1 MRALTR
7 WGLGA
12 ALFLT
17 TAAAA
22 SAAPITYVHTGFGSG
37 TLDGNGF
44 GAAAPVAFTINATS
58 DTTTIQS
65 CGVDCFFNNN
75 LTASITIGGLG
86 TFDFLTPTRF
96 FFNDNAGDVVGFSRA
111 GGVGGDLFDGPS
123 VPGGGWDMTTS
134 IGPVV
139 GIGTLLQW
147 TNSPV
152 NTTGGVLVFN
162 NGNSTSSFTA
172 TVGAP
177 EPATLLLLG
186 VGAVC
191 GGLRRR
197 SRRG

>member
-1 MRALTR
+1 MGSRQCHAGATKVALGTTAVALTR
-7 WGLGA
+7 CKTRTCRFPSCTARRGPWTTDNLEDDFDESSYPIGA
-12 ALFLT
+12 GRRAV
-17 TAAAA
+17 
-22 SAAPITYVHTGFGSG
+22 P
-37 TLDGNGF
+37 D
-44 GAAAPVAFTINATS
+44 
-58 DTTTIQS
+58 
-65 CGVDCFFNNN
+65 
-75 LTASITIGGLG
+75 TIGGLG
-86 TFDFLTPTRF
+86 TFDFVTPTRF
-96 FFNDNAGDVVGFSRA
+96 FFNDNIDLVGFSRS
-111 GGVGGDLFDGPS
+111 GGVDGDLFNGPS
-123 VPGGGWDMTTS
+123 VPGGGWDMATS